1 MLVVYQ
7 SWFESI
13 DTLTNIQLEEFL
25 SFFSGNYLIT
35 TPRNREFKKERETY
49 EITIGTTGF
58 KNLLTRPYVSIRS
71 SGPEQ
76 GLLKSLP

>member
-49 EITIGTTGF
+49 KITII
-58 KNLLTRPYVSIRS
+58 YS
-71 SGPEQ
+71 
-76 GLLKSLP
+76 